1 MPVQLNKE
9 RMHNMK
15 EFKPT
20 LSNYMQTHEQE
31 LIGRMCDLVRLP
43 SISSSG
49 EGVSECCDFIV
60 KRMKE
65 IGIDAV
71 RHEVKPY
78 PVITGSLG
86 NDPSKKTVLIYAHYD
101 VQPVGTLDRWRTPP
115 FEPTE
120 IDGKMYGR
128 GTADNKGPLSAHLCA
143 VEFFLREM
151 GELPVNVKFLFEG
164 CEESNSA
171 GLHEFIESHLDLLR
185 SDVTYFSDGS
195 KNHNDSPIIALGVK
209 GMLYV
214 ELRLTTMT
222 RDLHSQYAPV
232 LPSAAWQMVELLGKI
247 KKNGRCL
254 IPGFYDDVLP
264 VTPAEQAIYSKLPD
278 VRENL
283 KETYNAYPEYDPEL
297 GYYGQLNGMPSC
309 NISGLL
315 SGHTGA
321 GTATVLTSTA
331 MARIDMRLVQAQDGN
346 KILESLK
353 QYIHDLGYDNVE
365 VICHGITPPSKTP
378 IDTPYLA
385 PIEKATNE
393 VFGCSMVYPNRPST
407 APDYFWTSLLK
418 TPTIQVRWC
427 DFDSDNH
434 APNEHLTLSNYLRG
448 IQLTATVMHEISKM
462 A

>member
-1 MPVQLNKE
+1 
-9 RMHNMK
+9 MK
-15 EFKPT
+15 DFEST
-20 LSNYMQTHEQE
+20 LHRYMDAHQQE
-31 LIGRMCDLVRLP
+31 MIDRLCDLVRRP

-49 EGVSECCDFIV
+49 EGVSECCDYIV
-60 KRMKE
+60 ERMRQ
-65 IGIDAV
+65 IGIDAQ

-86 NDPSKKTVLIYAHYD
+86 DDPSKKTVLIYAHYD
-101 VQPVGTLDRWRTPP
+101 VQPVGDLSRWRTAP
-115 FEPTE
+115 FEPT
-120 IDGKMYGR
+120 IVDGKMYGR

-143 VEFFLREM
+143 AEFYMREY
-151 GELPVNVKFLFEG
+151 GELPVNLKFLFEG

-171 GLHEFIESHLDLLR
+171 GLHEFINEHLDLLR

-195 KNHNDSPIIALGVK
+195 KNHNDTPIIALGVK

-232 LPSAAWQMVELLGKI
+232 LPSAAWQMVELLSKI
-247 KKNGRCL
+247 KKDGRCL
-254 IPGFYDDVLP
+254 IPGFYDDVVP
-264 VTPAEQAIYSKLPD
+264 ISPAERAIYDKLPD

-283 KETYNAYPEYDPEL
+283 KATYNAYPSYDPKL
-297 GYYGQLNGMPSC
+297 GYYGQLNGTPSC
-309 NISGLL
+309 NISGMV
-315 SGHTGA
+315 SGHVGE

-331 MARIDMRLVQAQDGN
+331 MARIDMRLVQAQDGE
-346 KILESLK
+346 KILKNLK
-353 QYIHDLGYDNVE
+353 KYIKDLGYDNVE

-385 PIEKATNE
+385 PIEQATDE
-393 VFGCSMVYPNRPST
+393 VFGKSMVYPNRPST

-434 APNEHLTLSNYLRG
+434 APNEHLTLNNYLRG
-448 IQLTATVMHEISKM
+448 MQLTASVLNKIGSMR
-462 A
+462 

>member
-1 MPVQLNKE
+1 MLDFEKRLADYVE
-9 RMHNMK
+9 RN
-15 EFKPT
+15 
-20 LSNYMQTHEQE
+20 EQE
-31 LIGRMCDLVRLP
+31 LVGRMADLVRRP

-60 KRMKE
+60 ERMRQ
-65 IGIDAV
+65 IGIDAR
-71 RHEVKPY
+71 RHEVRPY
-78 PVITGSLG
+78 PVITGVLG
-86 NDPSKKTVLIYAHYD
+86 DDPKKKTVLIYAHYD
-101 VQPVGTLDRWRTPP
+101 VQPVGDLSKWRTEP
-115 FEPTE
+115 FEPTV

-128 GTADNKGPLSAHLCA
+128 GTADNKGPLAAHLCA
-143 VEFFLREM
+143 VEFFLREY

-171 GLHEFIESHLDLLR
+171 GLQDFINEHVDMLK
-185 SDVTYFSDGS
+185 SDITYFSDGS
-195 KNHNDSPIIALGVK
+195 KNHNDTPIIALGVK

-247 KKNGRCL
+247 KKDGRCL
-254 IPGFYDDVLP
+254 IPGFYDDV
-264 VTPAEQAIYSKLPD
+264 TPITPQEREIYDQLPD
-278 VRENL
+278 IRDNL
-283 KETYNAYPEYDPEL
+283 KQTYNAYPVYDPDL

-315 SGHTGA
+315 SGHVGA

-331 MARIDMRLVQAQDGN
+331 MARIDMRLVAAQDGE
-346 KILESLK
+346 KILRSLK
-353 QYIHDLGYDNVE
+353 QYIRDLGYDNVE

-385 PIEKATNE
+385 PVERATDA
-393 VFGCSMVYPNRPST
+393 VFGKSMIYPNRPST

-434 APNEHLTLSNYLRG
+434 APNEHLSLNNYLRG
-448 IQLTATVMHEISKM
+448 IQLTATAIHEISKM
-462 A
+462 P

>member
-1 MPVQLNKE
+1 
-9 RMHNMK
+9 MK
-15 EFKPT
+15 FQET
-20 LSNYMQTHEQE
+20 LDRYMDQRKDE
-31 LIGRMCDLVRLP
+31 LIGRMADLVRRP
-43 SISSSG
+43 SVSSSG
-49 EGVSECCDFIV
+49 EGVSECCDFIIR
-60 KRMKE
+60 RMRE
-65 IGIDAV
+65 IGITAQ
-71 RHEVKPY
+71 RHETELY
-78 PVITGSLG
+78 PIITGQLG
-86 NDPSKKTVLIYAHYD
+86 NDPAKKTVLIYAHYD
-101 VQPVGTLDRWRTPP
+101 VQPVGDLSRWKTPP
-115 FEPTE
+115 FEPTIIGE
-120 IDGKMYGR
+120 KIYGR

-143 VEFFLREM
+143 AEFYMREM
-151 GELPVNVKFLFEG
+151 GELPVNLKFLFEG
-164 CEESNSA
+164 CEESNST
-171 GLHEFIESHLDLLR
+171 GLHEFIVSHPDLLR

-247 KKNGRCL
+247 KKDGKCL

-264 VTPAEQAIYSKLPD
+264 VTPAERAIYDALPD
-278 VRENL
+278 VRDSL
-283 KETYNAYPEYDPEL
+283 KATYNAYPTYDPEL

-315 SGHTGA
+315 SGHVGE

-331 MARIDMRLVQAQDGN
+331 MARIDMRLVQAQDGE
-346 KILESLK
+346 KILASLK
-353 QYIHDLGYDNVE
+353 KYIKDLGYDNVE

-378 IDTPYLA
+378 LDTPYLA
-385 PIEKATNE
+385 PIQHATE
-393 VFGCSMVYPNRPST
+393 QVFGCSMVYPNRPST

-448 IQLTATVMHEISKM
+448 IRLTATVLHEIGGLK
-462 A
+462 

>member
-1 MPVQLNKE
+1 MLDFEK
-9 RMHNMK
+9 
-15 EFKPT
+15 T
-20 LSNYMQTHEQE
+20 LTSYVDRNEQE
-31 LIGRMCDLVRLP
+31 LIGRLAELIRKP
-43 SISSSG
+43 SVSSSG

-60 KRMKE
+60 ERMRR
-65 IGIDAV
+65 IGIDAR

-78 PVITGSLG
+78 PVITGILG
-86 NDPSKKTVLIYAHYD
+86 NDPAKKTVLIYAHYD
-101 VQPVGTLDRWRTPP
+101 VQPVGDRARWRTEP
-115 FEPTE
+115 FEPTI

-143 VEFFLREM
+143 VEFFLREY
-151 GELPVNVKFLFEG
+151 GELPVNVRFLFEG

-171 GLHEFIESHLDLLR
+171 GLQEFINEHADMLK
-185 SDVTYFSDGS
+185 SDITYFSDGS
-195 KNHNDSPIIALGVK
+195 KNHNDTPIIALGVK

-232 LPSAAWQMVELLGKI
+232 LPSAAWQMVELLSKI
-247 KKNGRCL
+247 KKDGRCL
-254 IPGFYDDVLP
+254 IPGFYDDVIP
-264 VTPAEQAIYSKLPD
+264 IPPQEREIYDRLPD
-278 VRENL
+278 IRDNL
-283 KETYNAYPEYDPEL
+283 KQTYNAYPSYDPEL

-315 SGHTGA
+315 SGHVGE
-321 GTATVLTSTA
+321 GTATVLTSRA
-331 MARIDMRLVQAQDGN
+331 MARIDMRLVAAQDGE
-346 KILESLK
+346 KILKSLK
-353 QYIHDLGYDNVE
+353 QYIRDLGYDNVE

-385 PIEKATNE
+385 PVERATNA
-393 VFGCSMVYPNRPST
+393 VFGKSMVYPNRPST

-448 IQLTATVMHEISKM
+448 IRLTATALHEISRM
-462 A
+462 P